1 MTCFFWGIM
10 LIQKYHFFKRETNVV
25 PVKERNSESIPQQLP
40 MLPGYSIQEPAAP
53 GKTPGKGI
61 LPFGNSPGFA

>member
-1 MTCFFWGIM
+1 M
-10 LIQKYHFFKRETNVV
+10 LIQKYHFFKRKTNAV
-25 PVKERNSESIPQQLP
+25 PVKERNYESIPQQLQ

-61 LPFGNSPGFA
+61 LPVGNAPGIA